1 MSNDNE
7 RQKVSPTQRRVHYGR
22 VNDAYSSL
30 DERNEEYANE
40 ITADD
45 MLNDDEHGEREF
57 QENDIDDDSFAWAG
71 WLGLIAAIVSLFW
84 MPIVLGAAA
93 IILGVVSR
101 QRDAEILG
109 NASIV
114 IGAAAI
120 VIRLF
125 IMPFF

>member
-84 MPIVLGAAA
+84 MQIVLVVVAFLIGITSIQRIAV
-93 IILGVVSR
+93 II
-101 QRDAEILG
+101 
-109 NASIV
+109 
-114 IGAAAI
+114 
-120 VIRLF
+120 
-125 IMPFF
+125 